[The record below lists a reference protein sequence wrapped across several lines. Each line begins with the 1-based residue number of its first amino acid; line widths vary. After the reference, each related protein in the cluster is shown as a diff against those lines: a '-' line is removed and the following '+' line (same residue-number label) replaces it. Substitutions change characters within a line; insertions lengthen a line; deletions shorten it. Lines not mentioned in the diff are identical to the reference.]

1 MALISYVLGT
11 LFTFLFH
18 APIFVKKIFMAY
30 FFSGAFLSFINR
42 GLEIKASGHACGIS
56 GPITLLINLI
66 GFNFVWLYL
75 LIPLVFWSRIK
86 LGRHTLKELVIGT
99 FIGTGSTL
107 VAMSF
112 F

>member
-1 MALISYVLGT
+1 MHLYL
-11 LFTFLFH
+11 LKKYLW
-18 APIFVKKIFMAY
+18 PI
-30 FFSGAFLSFINR
+30 FSGAFLFFINR
-42 GLEIKASGHACGIS
+42 GLEIKASEHACGIS

-112 F
+112 FLE